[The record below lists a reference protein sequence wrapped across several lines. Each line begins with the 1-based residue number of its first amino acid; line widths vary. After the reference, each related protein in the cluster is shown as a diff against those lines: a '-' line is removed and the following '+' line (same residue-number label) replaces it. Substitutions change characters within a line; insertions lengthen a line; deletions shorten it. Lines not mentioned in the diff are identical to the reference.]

1 MKTQYGFTLMTIGE
15 FETWLI
21 QQKVTRRITVIQ
33 EHHTWSPSYKQFNG
47 SNHLQLQK
55 NMRDYHV
62 NNANYADIAQN
73 FTVFPDGMICT
84 GRSMNVAPAGCRGAN
99 TNGICIEN
107 LGNFDVGGD
116 KMNSTQKDVIVRMA
130 AALLKKFKLSPETG
144 ITYHAWWTD
153 DGKSLGTY
161 IAGRS
166 CKTCPGTAFFGGN
179 TRASYDKNLKPLIVK
194 TMNGTYNVPV
204 KEEEEVTQEQFN
216 KMMDNYLAGLAKQQ
230 PQAWSKEARDWA
242 EGSGLIKGDEH
253 GNKQYE
259 SYCSREQMVQFLY
272 RFKDIVK

>member
-1 MKTQYGFTLMTIGE
+1 MKTQYGFTLMTIAE
-15 FETWLI
+15 FEKWI
-21 QQKVTRRITVIQ
+21 VQQKVTRKITVIQ

-47 SNHLQLQK
+47 SNHFQLQK

-62 NNANYADIAQN
+62 NSAGYADIAQN

-84 GRSMNVAPAGCRGAN
+84 GRSMNTAPAGCRGAN

-116 KMNSTQKDVIVRMA
+116 KMNDSQKDTIVRMA

-153 DGKSLGTY
+153 SGSSLGTY
-161 IAGRS
+161 VAGRS

-194 TMNGTYNVPV
+194 AMNGGYNTET
-204 KEEEEVTQEQFN
+204 EEDEEVTQEQFN
-216 KMMDNYLAGLAKQQ
+216 KMMDTYLAGLAKQQ
-230 PQAWSKEARDWA
+230 PQDWSKTARDWA
-242 EGSGLIKGDEH
+242 EGTGLIKGDEH
-253 GNKQYE
+253 GNKCYQ
-259 SYCSREQMVQFLY
+259 SFCTREQMVQFLY
-272 RFKDIVK
+272 RFKDIK

>member
-1 MKTQYGFTLMTIGE
+1 MKTQYGFTLVTIGE
-15 FETWLI
+15 FESWLT
-21 QQKVTRRITVIQ
+21 QQKVTRKITVIQ
-33 EHHTWSPSYKQFNG
+33 EHHTWSPSYKQFTG
-47 SNHLQLQK
+47 SNHFQLQK

-62 NNANYADIAQN
+62 NSAGYADIAQN

-116 KMNSTQKDVIVRMA
+116 TMKATQKDVIVRMA

-161 IAGRS
+161 IASRS

-194 TMNGTYNVPV
+194 AMNGTYNTV
-204 KEEEEVTQEQFN
+204 KKEEEEEVTQEQFN
-216 KMMDNYLAGLAKQQ
+216 TMMNNYLAGLAKQE
-230 PQAWSKEARDWA
+230 PSSWSEVARKWA
-242 EGSGLIKGDEH
+242 EGIGLIKGDDK
-253 GNKQYE
+253 GNKNYK
-259 SYCSREQMVQFLY
+259 SFCTREQMVQFLY
-272 RFKDIVK
+272 RFKDLK

>member
-1 MKTQYGFTLMTIGE
+1 
-15 FETWLI
+15 
-21 QQKVTRRITVIQ
+21 
-33 EHHTWSPSYKQFNG
+33 
-47 SNHLQLQK
+47 
-55 NMRDYHV
+55 MRDYHV
-62 NNANYADIAQN
+62 NSAGYADIAQN

-116 KMNSTQKDVIVRMA
+116 KMNAAQKDVIVRMA

-161 IAGRS
+161 VASRS

-194 TMNGTYNVPV
+194 AMNGTYNVPV

-216 KMMDNYLAGLAKQQ
+216 KMMDTYLAGLAKQQ
-230 PQAWSKEARDWA
+230 PSSWSETARKWA
-242 EGSGLIKGDEH
+242 EGIGLIKGDDK
-253 GNKQYE
+253 GNKNYK
-259 SYCSREQMVQFLY
+259 SFCTREQMVQFLY
-272 RFKDIVK
+272 RFKDMK

>member
-33 EHHTWSPSYKQFNG
+33 EHHTWSPCYKQFNG

-62 NNANYADIAQN
+62 NSAGYEDIAQN

-116 KMNSTQKDVIVRMA
+116 KMNTAQKDVIVRMA

-161 IAGRS
+161 VASRS

-194 TMNGTYNVPV
+194 AMNGTYNVPA

-216 KMMDNYLAGLAKQQ
+216 KMMDTYLAGLAKQQ
-230 PQAWSKEARDWA
+230 PSSWSETARKWA
-242 EGSGLIKGDEH
+242 EGIGLIKGDDK
-253 GNKQYE
+253 GNKNYK
-259 SYCSREQMVQFLY
+259 SFCTREQMVQFLY
-272 RFKDIVK
+272 RFKDMK

>member
-15 FETWLI
+15 FETWLT

-33 EHHTWSPSYKQFNG
+33 EHHTWSPCYKQFNG

-62 NNANYADIAQN
+62 NKANYNDIAQN

-116 KMNSTQKDVIVRMA
+116 KMNAAQKDVIVRMA
-130 AALLKKFKLSPETG
+130 AAFLKKFKLSPETG

-161 IAGRS
+161 VASRS

-194 TMNGTYNVPV
+194 VMNGTYNVPV

-216 KMMDNYLAGLAKQQ
+216 KMMDTYLAGLAKQQ
-230 PQAWSKEARDWA
+230 PSSWSETARKWA
-242 EGSGLIKGDEH
+242 EGIGLIKGDDK
-253 GNKQYE
+253 GNKNYK
-259 SYCSREQMVQFLY
+259 SFCTREQMVQFLY
-272 RFKDIVK
+272 RFKDMK

>member
-33 EHHTWSPSYKQFNG
+33 EHHTWSPCYKQFNG
-47 SNHLQLQK
+47 SNHLHLQK

-62 NNANYADIAQN
+62 NNAGYADIAQN
-73 FTVFPDGMICT
+73 FTVFPDGTICT

-116 KMNSTQKDVIVRMA
+116 KMNAAQKDVIVRMA

-153 DGKSLGTY
+153 DDKSLGTY
-161 IAGRS
+161 VASRS

-194 TMNGTYNVPV
+194 AMNGTYNVPV

-216 KMMDNYLAGLAKQQ
+216 KMMDTYLAGLAKQQ
-230 PQAWSKEARDWA
+230 PSSWSETARKWA
-242 EGSGLIKGDEH
+242 EGIGLIKGDDK
-253 GNKQYE
+253 GNKNYK
-259 SYCSREQMVQFLY
+259 SFCTREQMVQFLY
-272 RFKDIVK
+272 RFKDMK

>member
-1 MKTQYGFTLMTIGE
+1 
-15 FETWLI
+15 
-21 QQKVTRRITVIQ
+21 
-33 EHHTWSPSYKQFNG
+33 
-47 SNHLQLQK
+47 
-55 NMRDYHV
+55 MRDYHV
-62 NNANYADIAQN
+62 NNAGYADIAQN
-73 FTVFPDGMICT
+73 FTVFPDGTICT

-116 KMNSTQKDVIVRMA
+116 KMNAAQKDVIVRMA

-161 IAGRS
+161 VASRS

-194 TMNGTYNVPV
+194 AMNGTYNVPV

-216 KMMDNYLAGLAKQQ
+216 KMMDTYLAGLAKQQ
-230 PQAWSKEARDWA
+230 PSSWSETARKWA
-242 EGSGLIKGDEH
+242 EGIGLIKGDDK
-253 GNKQYE
+253 GNKNYK
-259 SYCSREQMVQFLY
+259 SFCTREQMVQFLY
-272 RFKDIVK
+272 RFKDMK

>member
-33 EHHTWSPSYKQFNG
+33 EHHTWSPCYKQFNG

-55 NMRDYHV
+55 NMRDYHI
-62 NNANYADIAQN
+62 NSAGYADIAQN

-107 LGNFDVGGD
+107 LGNFDIGGD
-116 KMNSTQKDVIVRMA
+116 KMNSAQKNVIVRMA

-161 IAGRS
+161 VASRS

-194 TMNGTYNVPV
+194 AMNGNYNVPV

-216 KMMDNYLAGLAKQQ
+216 KMMDTYLAGLAKQQ
-230 PQAWSKEARDWA
+230 PSSWSETARKWA
-242 EGSGLIKGDEH
+242 EGIGLIKGDDK
-253 GNKQYE
+253 GNKNYK
-259 SYCSREQMVQFLY
+259 SFCTREQMVQFLY
-272 RFKDIVK
+272 RFKDMK

>member
-33 EHHTWSPSYKQFNG
+33 EHHTWSPRYKQFNG

-62 NNANYADIAQN
+62 NSAGYADIAQN

-116 KMNSTQKDVIVRMA
+116 KMNAAQKDVIVRMA

-161 IAGRS
+161 VASRS

-194 TMNGTYNVPV
+194 AMNGTYNVPV

-216 KMMDNYLAGLAKQQ
+216 KMMDTYLAGLAKQQ
-230 PQAWSKEARDWA
+230 PNSWSETARKWA
-242 EGSGLIKGDEH
+242 EGIGLIKGDDK
-253 GNKQYE
+253 GNKNYK
-259 SYCSREQMVQFLY
+259 SFCTREQMVQFLY
-272 RFKDIVK
+272 RFKDMK

>member
-15 FETWLI
+15 FETWLT

-33 EHHTWSPSYKQFNG
+33 EHHTWSPCYKQFNG

-62 NNANYADIAQN
+62 NNAGYADIAQN

-116 KMNSTQKDVIVRMA
+116 KMNAAQKDVIVRMA

-161 IAGRS
+161 IASRS

-194 TMNGTYNVPV
+194 VMNGTYNVPV

-216 KMMDNYLAGLAKQQ
+216 KMMDTYLAGLAKQQ
-230 PQAWSKEARDWA
+230 PSSWSETARKWA
-242 EGSGLIKGDEH
+242 EGIGLIKGDDK
-253 GNKQYE
+253 GNKNYK
-259 SYCSREQMVQFLY
+259 SFCTREQMVQFLY
-272 RFKDIVK
+272 RFKDMK

>member
-15 FETWLI
+15 FEAWLT

-33 EHHTWSPSYKQFNG
+33 EHHTWSPCYKQFNG

-62 NNANYADIAQN
+62 NNADYADIAQN

-99 TNGICIEN
+99 ANGICIEN

-116 KMNSTQKDVIVRMA
+116 KMNTAQKDTIVRMA

-153 DGKSLGTY
+153 SGSPLGTY
-161 IAGRS
+161 VAGRS

-194 TMNGTYNVPV
+194 AMNGTYNVPV

-216 KMMDNYLAGLAKQQ
+216 KMMDNYLASLAKQQ